1 MSLGANAKSRI
12 DSGFTLIEL
21 MVAIAIGLV
30 VLASVATTFTS
41 QTRAYSAQEQINQ
54 MEQNL
59 RGALDIMS
67 REIKMAGYRPN
78 GGTVTGV
85 VSYSST
91 GLTIQADIDGNGG
104 VCTAG
109 TMSSVVCSTAYEQIA
124 YAYDGANK
132 KITRRV
138 ADGTVTNLA
147 ENISAFSFT
156 YSQAQSGGTA
166 AAATSATDIRQ
177 ISISMTGI
185 TAKPDPGYTSNGG
198 YRTVTLSTSITPI
211 NLGL

>member
-1 MSLGANAKSRI
+1 MFLDGAPRPRV

-21 MVAIAIGLV
+21 MVSIAIGLV

-59 RGALDIMS
+59 RGALDIMT

-85 VSYSST
+85 VSYSSSS
-91 GLTIQADIDGNGG
+91 LTIQADIDGNGTLLASG
-104 VCTAG
+104 TGSDTAN
-109 TMSSVVCSTAYEQIA
+109 EQIA
-124 YAYDGANK
+124 YVYDSVNK
-132 KITRRV
+132 KITRQV
-138 ADGTVTNLA
+138 GSGTAATLA
-147 ENISAFSFT
+147 ENISAFTFT
-156 YSQAQSGGTA
+156 YYQSSGATL
-166 AAATSATDIRQ
+166 ATSASNIRR
-177 ISISMTGI
+177 IKIALTGI
-185 TAKPDPGYTSNGG
+185 TAKPDPGYSSNGG
-198 YRTVTLSTSITPI
+198 YRTVDLSAIVTPI

>member
-1 MSLGANAKSRI
+1 MFLDGAPRPRV

-21 MVAIAIGLV
+21 MVSIAIGLV

-59 RGALDIMS
+59 RGALDIMT

-91 GLTIQADIDGNGG
+91 SLTIQADVDGNGTLLASG
-104 VCTAG
+104 TGSDTAN
-109 TMSSVVCSTAYEQIA
+109 EQIA
-124 YAYDGANK
+124 YVYDSVNK
-132 KITRRV
+132 KITRQV
-138 ADGTVTNLA
+138 GGGTATTLA
-147 ENISAFSFT
+147 ENISAFTFT
-156 YSQAQSGGTA
+156 YYQSSGATL
-166 AAATSATDIRQ
+166 ATSASNIRR
-177 ISISMTGI
+177 IKIALTGI
-185 TAKPDPGYTSNGG
+185 TAKPDPGYSSNGG
-198 YRTVTLSTSITPI
+198 YRTLDLSAIVTPI

>member
-1 MSLGANAKSRI
+1 MFFGGNATARVNG
-12 DSGFTLIEL
+12 GFTLIEL

-41 QTRAYSAQEQINQ
+41 QTRVYSAQEQINQ

-67 REIKMAGYRPN
+67 REIKMAGYKPN

-91 GLTIQADIDGNGG
+91 ALTIQADIDGNGNT
-104 VCTAG
+104 CNTG
-109 TMSSVVCSTAYEQIA
+109 TISSVVCSTAYEQIA
-124 YAYDGANK
+124 YAYDSANR
-132 KITRRV
+132 KITRQV
-138 ADGTVTNLA
+138 ADGAVTTLA
-147 ENISAFSFT
+147 ENISAFSFA
-156 YSQAQSGGTA
+156 YYQSQSGGG
-166 AAATSATDIRQ
+166 AAATSASNIRQ
-177 ISISMTGI
+177 IKISMTGI
-185 TAKPDPGYTSNGG
+185 TAKRDPGYTANGG
-198 YRTVTLSTSITPI
+198 YRTVDLSATITPI

>member
-1 MSLGANAKSRI
+1 MFLYGAPRLRV

-21 MVAIAIGLV
+21 MVSIAIGLV

-59 RGALDIMS
+59 RGALDIMT

-85 VSYSST
+85 VSYTST
-91 GLTIQADIDGNGG
+91 SLTIQADLDGNGTLLASG
-104 VCTAG
+104 TGSDTAN
-109 TMSSVVCSTAYEQIA
+109 EQIA
-124 YAYDGANK
+124 YNYDSVNK
-132 KITRRV
+132 KITRQV
-138 ADGTVTNLA
+138 GSGTAATLA
-147 ENISAFSFT
+147 ENISAFSFA
-156 YSQAQSGGTA
+156 YYQSSGATL
-166 AAATSATDIRQ
+166 ATSASNIRR
-177 ISISMTGI
+177 IKIAMTGK
-185 TAKPDPGYTSNGG
+185 TVKPDPSYTSNGG
-198 YRTVTLSTSITPI
+198 YRTVDLSAIVTPI

>member
-1 MSLGANAKSRI
+1 MFLDGAPRPRV

-21 MVAIAIGLV
+21 MVSIAIGLV

-59 RGALDIMS
+59 RGALDIMT

-85 VSYSST
+85 VSYTST
-91 GLTIQADIDGNGG
+91 SLTIQADIDGNGTLLASG
-104 VCTAG
+104 SGSDTAN
-109 TMSSVVCSTAYEQIA
+109 EQIV
-124 YAYDGANK
+124 YVYDSVNK
-132 KITRRV
+132 KITRQV
-138 ADGTVTNLA
+138 GSGTAATLA
-147 ENISAFSFT
+147 ENISGFTFT
-156 YSQAQSGGTA
+156 YYQSSGATL
-166 AAATSATDIRQ
+166 ATSASNIRR
-177 ISISMTGI
+177 IKIALTGI
-185 TAKPDPGYTSNGG
+185 TAKPDPGYSSNGG
-198 YRTVTLSTSITPI
+198 YRTVDLSAIVTPI

>member
-1 MSLGANAKSRI
+1 MFLDGAPKSRV
-12 DSGFTLIEL
+12 DRGFTLIEL
-21 MVAIAIGLV
+21 MVSIAIGMV

-59 RGALDIMS
+59 RGALDIMT

-91 GLTIQADIDGNGG
+91 SLTIQADIDGNGTLLASG
-104 VCTAG
+104 TGSDTAN
-109 TMSSVVCSTAYEQIA
+109 EQIA
-124 YAYDGANK
+124 YVYDSVNK
-132 KITRRV
+132 KITRQV
-138 ADGTVTNLA
+138 GSGTAATLA
-147 ENISAFSFT
+147 ENISAFTLT
-156 YSQAQSGGTA
+156 YYQSSGATL
-166 AAATSATDIRQ
+166 ATSASDIRR
-177 ISISMTGI
+177 IKIALTGI
-185 TAKPDPGYTSNGG
+185 TAKPDPGYSSNGG
-198 YRTVTLSTSITPI
+198 YRTVDLSAMVTPI

>member
-1 MSLGANAKSRI
+1 MFLDGAPKSRV
-12 DSGFTLIEL
+12 DRGFTLIEL
-21 MVAIAIGLV
+21 MVSIAIGMV

-59 RGALDIMS
+59 RGALDIMT

-91 GLTIQADIDGNGG
+91 SLTIQADIDGNGTLLASG
-104 VCTAG
+104 TGSDTAN
-109 TMSSVVCSTAYEQIA
+109 EQIV
-124 YAYDGANK
+124 YVYDSVNK
-132 KITRRV
+132 KITRQV
-138 ADGTVTNLA
+138 GSGTAATLA
-147 ENISAFSFT
+147 ENISAFTFT
-156 YSQAQSGGTA
+156 YYQSSGATL
-166 AAATSATDIRQ
+166 ATSASNIRR
-177 ISISMTGI
+177 IKIALTGI
-185 TAKPDPGYTSNGG
+185 TAKPDPGYSSNGG
-198 YRTVTLSTSITPI
+198 YRTVDLSAIVTPI

>member
-1 MSLGANAKSRI
+1 MFLDGEPKLQE
-12 DSGFTLIEL
+12 DGGFTLIEL
-21 MVAIAIGLV
+21 MVSIAIGLV

-67 REIKMAGYRPN
+67 REIKMAGYKPN

-91 GLTIQADIDGNGG
+91 GLTIQADLDGDGA
-104 VCTAG
+104 VLASG
-109 TMSSVVCSTAYEQIA
+109 TGSSTAYEQIV
-124 YAYDGANK
+124 YAYDSANK
-132 KITRRV
+132 KITRQV
-138 ADGTVTNLA
+138 GDGSVTTLAD
-147 ENISAFSFT
+147 NISAFSFT
-156 YSQAQSGGTA
+156 YYQSQSSGG
-166 AAATSATDIRQ
+166 AAATSASNIRQ
-177 ISISMTGI
+177 IKIAMTGI
-185 TAKPDPGYTSNGG
+185 TGKPDPGYQSNGG
-198 YRTVTLSTSITPI
+198 YRTVDLSATITPI